1 MQIKNSP
8 IITASNIIVS
18 VSQRDVGVLRGEQD
32 LARDAG
38 VSRGEQDLA
47 RDAAVLK
54 GKQDFSEDAGVLRGE
69 KDLIWIMYPHL
80 VILFEKA

>member
-32 LARDAG
+32 LARDA
-38 VSRGEQDLA
+38 
-47 RDAAVLK
+47 AVLK
-54 GKQDFSEDAGVLRGE
+54 GKQDFNEDAGVLRGE

>member
-32 LARDAG
+32 L
-38 VSRGEQDLA
+38 S

-54 GKQDFSEDAGVLRGE
+54 GKQDFNEDAGVLRGE
-69 KDLIWIMYPHL
+69 KDLIWIMYLHL